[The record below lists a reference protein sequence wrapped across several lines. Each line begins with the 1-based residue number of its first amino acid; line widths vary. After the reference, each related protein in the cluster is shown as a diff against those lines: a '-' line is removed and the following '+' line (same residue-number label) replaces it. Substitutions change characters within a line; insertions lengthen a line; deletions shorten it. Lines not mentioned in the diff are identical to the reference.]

1 MVNFFINGQAV
12 TGNQAELAY
21 MNWCLA
27 LENEGQP
34 VPRTALGCIADFQQG
49 AFRGNAEARA
59 RIEQSGIV
67 IEGAL

>member
-1 MVNFFINGQAV
+1 MVNFIINGQAV

-27 LENEGQP
+27 LENESQP
-34 VPRTALGCIADFQQG
+34 VPRTGLSASRDFQEG
-49 AFRGNAEARA
+49 AYRGNAEARA

-67 IEGAL
+67 IEAAL